1 MMLIP
6 RPEGKN
12 MSFVRDLKVAAA
24 SLIRTP
30 GLAIAVV
37 LTLALGIGANAAIF
51 TLVRGVL
58 LKPLVNR
65 DEDRL
70 VYLRQSAAG
79 IGVENAAFSVPEL
92 QDLRTS
98 VKTLSAFGD
107 FSAMNFTM
115 IGLGEPRSIQGGV
128 VGGTY
133 FDVMGLHPV
142 LGRLIGPQDDGP
154 TAPGVVV
161 LTYRFWSTALHKD
174 PSVLGKTVRL
184 GSIGDRTATVI
195 GVLEPCV
202 PYPQDTEIISNIV
215 TSPHHLSATMVTG
228 RIHRMTELFGRLAP
242 GATLDQ
248 ARAELSSVYT
258 AMKKDH
264 PEAYAQESNFQI
276 GARLLRDEITSGART
291 VLLVLLAASA
301 LVFIIACS
309 NVANLILARTV
320 RREGELSVRVALGA
334 SRGALRRMLLAES
347 LLLCGAGAAIG
358 VLSAQPMVAVLARY
372 ASRFSIRALD
382 FKVDS
387 SLLWVGAALAIVA
400 AVILAFVPRL
410 PSSSGTS
417 SSGSSSG
424 TRGGLSLSSGSARI
438 TGSTSRRQRIFV
450 VTQIAASFVLLAGAS
465 TLITTLIALQRT
477 QTGLDTQHVLAID
490 VPAMSDGK
498 TPQQVA
504 GFYKEAIRRIDAL
517 PGVTETA
524 FGDVVPWR
532 DGSFGSLQFSGDGHA
547 HATGVEDPRAQS
559 RSISPGFFAALGV
572 PIIAGRDFNALD
584 DNNDN
589 DKNQE
594 PVVIVSQTLAQ
605 RMFPNQDAI
614 NRHVYWT
621 DPVLQFFGGTDL
633 EKARLLAPH
642 RIIGVTADID
652 DLHVV
657 PEPTVTIYSPFDEGA
672 LFGGRLFIHTAA
684 NPYSLVPSVTR
695 IIRDMSAEQPVERA
709 TTLADVRAEV
719 LTPDRL
725 NSLVFGVFAVVAL
738 LIAVVGVAGVLAFSV
753 SARTREFGIR
763 LALGS
768 EPQQLLKGVI
778 AEGTVMAAAG
788 VLAGAAFGFVLARLA
803 GKYFLDVKMPG
814 ALPVFVSAFV
824 LMAVAVIASV
834 LPAARAARVDIMQAL
849 RSE

>member
-1 MMLIP
+1 
-6 RPEGKN
+6 
-12 MSFVRDLKVAAA
+12 MSFVRDLRVAAH

-70 VYLRQSAAG
+70 IYVRQSAPG
-79 IGVENAAFSVPEL
+79 IGDENTTFSVPEL
-92 QDLRTS
+92 YDLRAS

-107 FSAMNFTM
+107 FSEMDFTM

-154 TAPGVVV
+154 KAAGVVV
-161 LTYRFWSTALHKD
+161 LTYRFWTTALHKD
-174 PSVLGKTVRL
+174 PSVIGKTVRL
-184 GSIGDRTATVI
+184 GSIGDRSATII

-202 PYPQDTEIISNIV
+202 PYPQDTQIISNVV

-242 GATLDQ
+242 GVTLDQ
-248 ARAELSSVYT
+248 ARAELNSVYS
-258 AMKKDH
+258 AMKKEH
-264 PEAYAQESNFQI
+264 PEAYSQEADFQI
-276 GARLLRDEITSGART
+276 GAKLLRDQITSGART
-291 VLLVLLAASA
+291 ILLVLLAASG

-334 SRGALRRMLLAES
+334 STGALRRMLLAES
-347 LLLCGAGAAIG
+347 LLLCGAGAALG

-382 FKVDS
+382 FRVDS
-387 SLLWVGAALAIVA
+387 SLLWVGAALAVVA
-400 AVILAFVPRL
+400 AVILAFVPHL
-410 PSSSGTS
+410 PSAGT
-417 SSGSSSG
+417 
-424 TRGGLSLSSGSARI
+424 TNGLSLSSGSVRI
-438 TGSTSRRQRIFV
+438 TGSTRRRQRIFA

-465 TLITTLIALQRT
+465 MLITTLIALQRT
-477 QTGLDTQHVLAID
+477 QTGLDTQHVLAVD
-490 VPAMSDGK
+490 VPPMSYGK
-498 TPQQVA
+498 TPQQVVD
-504 GFYKEAIRRIDAL
+504 FYKEAIRRIDAL
-517 PGVTETA
+517 PGVSKTA

-532 DGSFGSLQFSGDGHA
+532 DGGPGTAGLQFSGDGHV
-547 HATGVEDPRAQS
+547 HAPGVEDPRA
-559 RSISPGFFAALGV
+559 RWRVISPGFFASLGV
-572 PIIAGRDFNALD
+572 PIITGRDFNALD
-584 DNNDN
+584 NRNDA
-589 DKNQE
+589 E
-594 PVVIVSQTLAQ
+594 PVVIISQALAQ
-605 RMFPNQDAI
+605 RMFPNQDAV

-621 DPVLQFFGGTDL
+621 DPVLQFLDGTAL
-633 EKARLLAPH
+633 EKARLMAPH

-652 DLHVV
+652 DEHLV
-657 PEPTVTIYSPFDEGA
+657 PEPTVTVYSPFDEGPM
-672 LFGGRLFIHTAA
+672 FGGRLFVHTGA
-684 NPYSLVPSVTR
+684 NPYVLVPSVTR
-695 IIRDMSAEQPVERA
+695 IIRDMSADQPVERA
-709 TTLADVRAEV
+709 ATLEDIRAEV

-725 NSLVFGVFAVVAL
+725 NSLVFGVFAAVAL
-738 LIAVVGVAGVLAFSV
+738 AIAVVGVAGVLAFSV

-768 EPQQLLKGVI
+768 EPQRLLKGVI
-778 AEGTVMAAAG
+778 QEGTVMAAAG
-788 VLAGAAFGFVLARLA
+788 VLAGAAFGLVLARLA
-803 GKYFLDVKMPG
+803 GRYFLDVKMPG

-834 LPAARAARVDIMQAL
+834 LPAARAARVNVMEAL